1 MGGFDSIY
9 KEVFVMPTIN
19 AIANQATMVAGLS
32 NRLFDGDVNAA
43 RNSALVGGV
52 YGTLSNAINSE
63 FGGQP
68 TLNNLIEN
76 YRERREAFQEELREN
91 VDSLRNSADRLRDS
105 TRAENTDNRTT
116 ATTNDADRN
125 TGSTLSTLT
134 EFARGNIPPQE
145 LNFLSAARNEQRT
158 ERTAPEPPAANRNAA
173 NNVNNLNAQV
183 QNYRTAAA
191 QTDEE
196 TATPIPAAAETE
208 NTTPAETAR
217 EERANAVA
225 EENRA
230 AANPANNLNDFA
242 RNYLT
247 AETEE
252 VEDVEEINAV
262 ARDNNEDNR
271 LNNVRNL
278 VRDYNATV
286 SYLNEN
292 RGVSNRM
299 SALANNLRNSNA
311 INESLRNIGI
321 SVNQTGELTIN
332 ETALNLALNNNSEG
346 VNEILGSEGL
356 AGRLERDINRANAQ
370 GESLFPNIVDFA
382 RDRQEDAA
390 ESLYTARTQ
399 NTAAYAWENTGR
411 LLSAMFT

>member
-1 MGGFDSIY
+1 
-9 KEVFVMPTIN
+9 MPTIN
-19 AIANQATMVAGLS
+19 AIANQASMVAGLS

-43 RNSALVGGV
+43 RNSALVGGI

-68 TLNNLIEN
+68 ALNNLIEN

-91 VDSLRNSADRLRDS
+91 MDSLRNSTDRLRES
-105 TRAENTDNRTT
+105 TQAENSTT
-116 ATTNDADRN
+116 ATATATTDEN

-145 LNFLSAARNEQRT
+145 LNFIVTARAAEQRT
-158 ERTAPEPPAANRNAA
+158 ERTAPEPPAVSRTSA
-173 NNVNNLNAQV
+173 NNFNNLNAL
-183 QNYRTAAA
+183 NRPAA
-191 QTDEE
+191 QTNTTDETE
-196 TATPIPAAAETE
+196 NATAIPAAAETA
-208 NTTPAETAR
+208 ND
-217 EERANAVA
+217 ERANAVA

-252 VEDVEEINAV
+252 IEDVEEINAV
-262 ARDNNEDNR
+262 VRDTAEDTR
-271 LNNVRNL
+271 LNSVRNL

-286 SYLNEN
+286 NYLNEN

-299 SALANNLRNSNA
+299 NALANNFRGNNA
-311 INESLRNIGI
+311 LNESLRNIGI
-321 SVNQTGELTIN
+321 SANPTGELTIN
-332 ETALNLALNNNSEG
+332 EAALNLALDNNSEG

-356 AGRLERDINRANAQ
+356 AGQLERDINRANAQ
-370 GESLFPNIVDFA
+370 GERLFPNIVDFA
-382 RDRQEDAA
+382 RQQQEDTA

-411 LLSAMFT
+411 LLSTMFT

>member
-1 MGGFDSIY
+1 
-9 KEVFVMPTIN
+9 MPTIN
-19 AIANQATMVAGLS
+19 AIANQASMVAGLS
-32 NRLFDGDVNAA
+32 NRLFNGDVNAA
-43 RNSALVGGV
+43 RNSALVGGI

-68 TLNNLIEN
+68 ALNNLIEN

-91 VDSLRNSADRLRDS
+91 MDSLRNSTDRLRES
-105 TRAENTDNRTT
+105 TQAENSTT
-116 ATTNDADRN
+116 ATATATTDEN

-145 LNFLSAARNEQRT
+145 LNFIVTARAAEQRT
-158 ERTAPEPPAANRNAA
+158 ERTAPEPPAVNRTSA
-173 NNVNNLNAQV
+173 NNLNNLNAL
-183 QNYRTAAA
+183 NRPAA
-191 QTDEE
+191 QTNTTDETE
-196 TATPIPAAAETE
+196 TATAITTAAAETA
-208 NTTPAETAR
+208 ND
-217 EERANAVA
+217 ERANAVA

-252 VEDVEEINAV
+252 IEDVEEINAV
-262 ARDNNEDNR
+262 VRDTAEDTR
-271 LNNVRNL
+271 LNSVRNL

-286 SYLNEN
+286 NYLNEN

-299 SALANNLRNSNA
+299 NALANNFRGNNA
-311 INESLRNIGI
+311 LNESLRNIGI
-321 SVNQTGELTIN
+321 SANPTGELTIN
-332 ETALNLALNNNSEG
+332 EAALNLALDNNSEG

-356 AGRLERDINRANAQ
+356 AGQLERDINRANAQ
-370 GESLFPNIVDFA
+370 GERLFPNIVDFA
-382 RDRQEDAA
+382 RQQQEDTA

-411 LLSAMFT
+411 LLSTMFT

>member
-1 MGGFDSIY
+1 
-9 KEVFVMPTIN
+9 MPTIN
-19 AIANQATMVAGLS
+19 AIANQANMVAGLS
-32 NRLFDGDVNAA
+32 NRLFGGDVNAA

-52 YGTLSNAINSE
+52 YGTFSNAIDSE

-68 TLNNLIEN
+68 ALNNLIEN
-76 YRERREAFQEELREN
+76 YQERREAFQEELREN
-91 VDSLRNSADRLRDS
+91 VDSLRNSADRLRE
-105 TRAENTDNRTT
+105 TTQAETENTAAET
-116 ATTNDADRN
+116 AAANANGN

-145 LNFLSAARNEQRT
+145 LNFVVTARTEQRT
-158 ERTAPEPPAANRNAA
+158 ERTAPEPPAVNRTSA
-173 NNVNNLNAQV
+173 NNLNNLNRINRAAV
-183 QNYRTAAA
+183 QNTEAEETNAVTAAA
-191 QTDEE
+191 AEN
-196 TATPIPAAAETE
+196 PA
-208 NTTPAETAR
+208 PAETAATER
-217 EERANAVA
+217 TDTATERANAVA

-230 AANPANNLNDFA
+230 AANPLNNLNEFA

-262 ARDNNEDNR
+262 VNDTAEDIR
-271 LNNVRNL
+271 LNSVRNL

-286 SYLNEN
+286 NYLNEN
-292 RGVSNRM
+292 RGVSTRM
-299 SALANNLRNSNA
+299 NALANNSRNTGA
-311 INESLRNIGI
+311 IGESLRNIGI

-332 ETALNLALNNNSEG
+332 EAALNLALENDSEG

-356 AGRLERDINRANAQ
+356 AGQLERDINRANAQ
-370 GESLFPNIVDFA
+370 GERLFPNIVDFA
-382 RDRQEDAA
+382 RNQQEDTA

-411 LLSAMFT
+411 LIGAMFT

>member
-1 MGGFDSIY
+1 
-9 KEVFVMPTIN
+9 MPTIN
-19 AIANQATMVAGLS
+19 AIANQASMVAGLS

-43 RNSALVGGV
+43 RNSALVGGI

-68 TLNNLIEN
+68 ALNNLIEN

-91 VDSLRNSADRLRDS
+91 MDSLRNSTDRLRES
-105 TRAENTDNRTT
+105 TQAENSTT
-116 ATTNDADRN
+116 ATATATTDEN

-145 LNFLSAARNEQRT
+145 LNFIVTARAAEQRT
-158 ERTAPEPPAANRNAA
+158 ERTAPEPPAVNRTSA
-173 NNVNNLNAQV
+173 NNLNNLNAL
-183 QNYRTAAA
+183 NRPAA
-191 QTDEE
+191 QTNTTDETE
-196 TATPIPAAAETE
+196 TATAITTAAAETA
-208 NTTPAETAR
+208 ND
-217 EERANAVA
+217 ERANAVA

-252 VEDVEEINAV
+252 IEDVEEINAV
-262 ARDNNEDNR
+262 VRDTAEDTR
-271 LNNVRNL
+271 LNSVRNL

-286 SYLNEN
+286 NYLNEN

-299 SALANNLRNSNA
+299 NALANNFRGNNA
-311 INESLRNIGI
+311 LNESLRNIGI
-321 SVNQTGELTIN
+321 SANPTGELTIN
-332 ETALNLALNNNSEG
+332 EAALNLALDNNSEG

-356 AGRLERDINRANAQ
+356 AGQLERDINRANAQ
-370 GESLFPNIVDFA
+370 GERLFPNIVDFA
-382 RDRQEDAA
+382 RQQQEDTA

-411 LLSAMFT
+411 LLSTMFT

>member
-1 MGGFDSIY
+1 
-9 KEVFVMPTIN
+9 MPTIN

-32 NRLFDGDVNAA
+32 NRLFDGNINAA

-68 TLNNLIEN
+68 ALNNLIEN

-91 VDSLRNSADRLRDS
+91 MDSLRNSADRLRETTQTETS
-105 TRAENTDNRTT
+105 TAET
-116 ATTNDADRN
+116 ATTTTDADRN

-145 LNFLSAARNEQRT
+145 LNFIVVARAEQRA
-158 ERTAPEPPAANRNAA
+158 ERTATEPPAAN
-173 NNVNNLNAQV
+173 
-183 QNYRTAAA
+183 
-191 QTDEE
+191 
-196 TATPIPAAAETE
+196 PAS
-208 NTTPAETAR
+208 
-217 EERANAVA
+217 
-225 EENRA
+225 
-230 AANPANNLNDFA
+230 ANNLNDFA

-262 ARDNNEDNR
+262 VRDTAEDTR
-271 LNNVRNL
+271 LNSVRNL
-278 VRDYNATV
+278 VRDYNNTV

-292 RGVSNRM
+292 RGVSSRM
-299 SALANNLRNSNA
+299 NALANNFNGNNA
-311 INESLRNIGI
+311 LNESLRNIGI
-321 SVNQTGELTIN
+321 SVNPTGELTIN
-332 ETALNLALNNNSEG
+332 ETALNLALDNDSED

-356 AGRLERDINRANAQ
+356 AGQLERNINRANAQ
-370 GESLFPNIVDFA
+370 GERLFPNIVDFA
-382 RDRQEDAA
+382 RQQQEDTA

>member
-1 MGGFDSIY
+1 
-9 KEVFVMPTIN
+9 MPTIN
-19 AIANQATMVAGLS
+19 AIANQASMVAGLS

-43 RNSALVGGV
+43 RNSALVGGI

-68 TLNNLIEN
+68 ALNNLIEN

-91 VDSLRNSADRLRDS
+91 MDSLRNSTDRLRES
-105 TRAENTDNRTT
+105 TQAENSTT
-116 ATTNDADRN
+116 ATATATTDEN

-145 LNFLSAARNEQRT
+145 LNFIVTARAAEQRT
-158 ERTAPEPPAANRNAA
+158 ERTAPEPPAVNRTSA
-173 NNVNNLNAQV
+173 NNLNNLNAL
-183 QNYRTAAA
+183 NRPAA
-191 QTDEE
+191 QTNTTDETE
-196 TATPIPAAAETE
+196 PAAE
-208 NTTPAETAR
+208 NPTPAETAATER
-217 EERANAVA
+217 TDTATERANAVA

-230 AANPANNLNDFA
+230 AANPLNNLNEFA

-262 ARDNNEDNR
+262 VNDTAEDIR
-271 LNNVRNL
+271 LNSVRNL

-286 SYLNEN
+286 NYLNEN
-292 RGVSNRM
+292 RGVSTRM
-299 SALANNLRNSNA
+299 NALANNSRNTGV
-311 INESLRNIGI
+311 IGESLRNIGI

-332 ETALNLALNNNSEG
+332 EAALNLALENDSEG

-356 AGRLERDINRANAQ
+356 AGQLERDINRANAQ
-370 GESLFPNIVDFA
+370 GERLFPNIVDFA
-382 RDRQEDAA
+382 RNQQEDTA

-411 LLSAMFT
+411 LIGAMFT

>member
-1 MGGFDSIY
+1 
-9 KEVFVMPTIN
+9 MPTIN
-19 AIANQATMVAGLS
+19 AIANQASMVAGLS

-43 RNSALVGGV
+43 RNSALVGGI

-68 TLNNLIEN
+68 ALNNLIEN

-91 VDSLRNSADRLRDS
+91 MDSLRNSTDRLRES
-105 TRAENTDNRTT
+105 TQAENSTT
-116 ATTNDADRN
+116 ATATATTDEN

-145 LNFLSAARNEQRT
+145 LNFIVTARAAEQRT
-158 ERTAPEPPAANRNAA
+158 ERTAPEPPAVNRTSA
-173 NNVNNLNAQV
+173 NNFNNLNAL
-183 QNYRTAAA
+183 NRPAA
-191 QTDEE
+191 QTNTTDETE
-196 TATPIPAAAETE
+196 PATAIPTAAAETA
-208 NTTPAETAR
+208 ND
-217 EERANAVA
+217 ERANAVA

-252 VEDVEEINAV
+252 IEDVEEINAV
-262 ARDNNEDNR
+262 VRDTAEDTR
-271 LNNVRNL
+271 LNSVRNL

-286 SYLNEN
+286 NYLNEN

-299 SALANNLRNSNA
+299 NALANNFRGNNA
-311 INESLRNIGI
+311 LNESLRNIGI
-321 SVNQTGELTIN
+321 SANPTGELTIN
-332 ETALNLALNNNSEG
+332 EAALNLALDNNSEG

-356 AGRLERDINRANAQ
+356 AGQLERDINRANAQ
-370 GESLFPNIVDFA
+370 GERLFPNIVDFA
-382 RDRQEDAA
+382 RQQQEDTA

-411 LLSAMFT
+411 LLSTMFT

>member
-1 MGGFDSIY
+1 
-9 KEVFVMPTIN
+9 MPTIN
-19 AIANQATMVAGLS
+19 AIANQASMVAGLS

-43 RNSALVGGV
+43 RNSALVGGI

-68 TLNNLIEN
+68 ALNNLIEN

-91 VDSLRNSADRLRDS
+91 MDSLRNSTDRLRES
-105 TRAENTDNRTT
+105 TQAENSTT
-116 ATTNDADRN
+116 ATATATTDEN

-145 LNFLSAARNEQRT
+145 LNFIVTARAAEQRT
-158 ERTAPEPPAANRNAA
+158 ERTAPEPPAVSRTSA
-173 NNVNNLNAQV
+173 NNLNNLNAL
-183 QNYRTAAA
+183 NRPAA
-191 QTDEE
+191 QTNTTDETE
-196 TATPIPAAAETE
+196 NATAIPTAAAETA
-208 NTTPAETAR
+208 ND
-217 EERANAVA
+217 ERANAVA

-252 VEDVEEINAV
+252 IEDVEEINAV
-262 ARDNNEDNR
+262 VRDTAEDTR
-271 LNNVRNL
+271 LNSVRNL

-286 SYLNEN
+286 NYLNEN

-299 SALANNLRNSNA
+299 NALANNFRGNNA
-311 INESLRNIGI
+311 LNESLRNIGI
-321 SVNQTGELTIN
+321 SANPTGELTIN
-332 ETALNLALNNNSEG
+332 EAALNLALDNNSEG

-356 AGRLERDINRANAQ
+356 AGQLERDINRANAQ
-370 GESLFPNIVDFA
+370 GERLFPNIVDFA
-382 RDRQEDAA
+382 RQQQEDTA

-411 LLSAMFT
+411 LLSTMFT

>member
-1 MGGFDSIY
+1 
-9 KEVFVMPTIN
+9 MPTIN

-32 NRLFDGDVNAA
+32 NRLFDGNVNAA
-43 RNSALVGGV
+43 LNSALVGGV

-68 TLNNLIEN
+68 ALNNLIEN

-91 VDSLRNSADRLRDS
+91 MDSLRNSADRLRETTQTETS
-105 TRAENTDNRTT
+105 TAET
-116 ATTNDADRN
+116 ATTTNDADRN

-145 LNFLSAARNEQRT
+145 LNFIAAARAEQRT
-158 ERTAPEPPAANRNAA
+158 ERTAPEPPAVNRTNA
-173 NNVNNLNAQV
+173 NNLNNLNEPNRPATA
-183 QNYRTAAA
+183 RTTE
-191 QTDEE
+191 TDETE
-196 TATPIPAAAETE
+196 TATALTAATETE
-208 NTTPAETAR
+208 NLTPAENTNA
-217 EERANAVA
+217 ERANAVA

-230 AANPANNLNDFA
+230 AANPANTLNDFA

-252 VEDVEEINAV
+252 AEDVEEINAIV
-262 ARDNNEDNR
+262 RDTAEDTR
-271 LNNVRNL
+271 LNSVRNL
-278 VRDYNATV
+278 VRDYNNTV
-286 SYLNEN
+286 NYLNEN

-299 SALANNLRNSNA
+299 NALANNFNGNRAL
-311 INESLRNIGI
+311 NESLRNIGI
-321 SVNQTGELTIN
+321 SVNPTGELTIN
-332 ETALNLALNNNSEG
+332 ETALNLALDNNSEG
-346 VNEILGSEGL
+346 VNEALGTEGL

-370 GESLFPNIVDFA
+370 GERLFPNIVDFA
-382 RDRQEDAA
+382 RQQQEDTA

>member
-1 MGGFDSIY
+1 
-9 KEVFVMPTIN
+9 MPTIN
-19 AIANQATMVAGLS
+19 AIANQATMIAGLS

-76 YRERREAFQEELREN
+76 YRERRESFQEELREN
-91 VDSLRNSADRLRDS
+91 MDSLRNSTDRLRES
-105 TRAENTDNRTT
+105 TQAEENSTTT
-116 ATTNDADRN
+116 ATAATNAADRN

-145 LNFLSAARNEQRT
+145 LNFITAARATEQRT
-158 ERTAPEPPAANRNAA
+158 ERT
-173 NNVNNLNAQV
+173 
-183 QNYRTAAA
+183 
-191 QTDEE
+191 
-196 TATPIPAAAETE
+196 TE
-208 NTTPAETAR
+208 ND
-217 EERANAVA
+217 ERTNAVA

-230 AANPANNLNDFA
+230 AANPLNNLNDFA
-242 RNYLT
+242 LNYLT

-262 ARDNNEDNR
+262 VRDTAEDTR
-271 LNNVRNL
+271 LNSVRNL

-286 SYLNEN
+286 NYLNEN

-299 SALANNLRNSNA
+299 NALANNFRNGA
-311 INESLRNIGI
+311 ALNESLRNIGI
-321 SVNQTGELTIN
+321 SVNTTGELTIN
-332 ETALNLALNNNSEG
+332 EAALNLALDNNSEG
-346 VNEILGSEGL
+346 VNEILGGGGL
-356 AGRLERDINRANAQ
+356 AGQLERDINRANAQ
-370 GESLFPNIVDFA
+370 GERLFPNIVDFA
-382 RDRQEDAA
+382 REQQEDTA

-399 NTAAYAWENTGR
+399 NTAAYAWENTSR
-411 LLSAMFT
+411 LLGAMFT

>member
-1 MGGFDSIY
+1 
-9 KEVFVMPTIN
+9 MPTIN
-19 AIANQATMVAGLS
+19 AIANQASMVAGLS
-32 NRLFDGDVNAA
+32 NRLFNGDVNAA
-43 RNSALVGGV
+43 RNSALVGGI

-68 TLNNLIEN
+68 ALNNLIEN

-91 VDSLRNSADRLRDS
+91 MDSLRNSTNRLRES
-105 TRAENTDNRTT
+105 TQAENSTT
-116 ATTNDADRN
+116 ATATATTDEN

-145 LNFLSAARNEQRT
+145 LNFIVTARAAEQRT
-158 ERTAPEPPAANRNAA
+158 ERTAPEPPAVNRTSA
-173 NNVNNLNAQV
+173 NNLNNLNAL
-183 QNYRTAAA
+183 NRPAA
-191 QTDEE
+191 QTNTTDETE
-196 TATPIPAAAETE
+196 PATAIPAAAETA
-208 NTTPAETAR
+208 ND
-217 EERANAVA
+217 ERANAVA

-252 VEDVEEINAV
+252 IEDVEEINAV
-262 ARDNNEDNR
+262 VRDTAEDTR
-271 LNNVRNL
+271 LNSVRNL

-286 SYLNEN
+286 NYINEN

-299 SALANNLRNSNA
+299 NALANNFRGNNA
-311 INESLRNIGI
+311 LNESLRNIGI
-321 SVNQTGELTIN
+321 SANPTGELTIN
-332 ETALNLALNNNSEG
+332 EAALNLALDNNSEG

-356 AGRLERDINRANAQ
+356 ARQLERDINRANAQ
-370 GESLFPNIVDFA
+370 GERLFPNIVDFA
-382 RDRQEDAA
+382 RQQQEDTA

-411 LLSAMFT
+411 LLSTMFT